1 MAAGESGA
9 GLTIEAPGDPVP
21 VDNGTEALDCG
32 DTRPRIWANA
42 GAQAKRKIPT
52 AAMAKAPRRDMSKPH
67 PDIAIFLDPNRGNF
81 KPVSA
86 RRRPRR
92 PSAASCCLA
101 DSPSLSPYLGT
112 RSVGGFAYGDAQ

>member
-1 MAAGESGA
+1 
-9 GLTIEAPGDPVP
+9 
-21 VDNGTEALDCG
+21 
-32 DTRPRIWANA
+32 
-42 GAQAKRKIPT
+42 
-52 AAMAKAPRRDMSKPH
+52 MSKPH

-86 RRRPRR
+86 RRRTRR
-92 PSAASCCLA
+92 PSAVSCYLA